1 MNHDFIN
8 DFEQIDDNELDIYG
22 ETAQEREAGINHL
35 FDLITGYA
43 ARRLNFDASQES
55 DKAVVYMVIDCLAKG
70 VEKEVAVGHIMG
82 HIMLMGFYI
91 SEDDIKKTLEQA
103 EKLCIKEI
111 LAYKI
116 AVEDVYESYA
126 HPADVIMKVHKLL
139 E

>member
-8 DFEQIDDNELDIYG
+8 DFEQIDDNELDLYG

-103 EKLCIKEI
+103 EKLCNKEI

>member
-35 FDLITGYA
+35 FDFITGYA
-43 ARRLNFDASQES
+43 ARRLNFDTSQES
-55 DKAVVYMVIDCLAKG
+55 DKAVVYMVIDFLAKG

>member
-22 ETAQEREAGINHL
+22 ETAQEHEAGINHL
-35 FDLITGYA
+35 FDFITGYA
-43 ARRLNFDASQES
+43 ARKLNFDASQES

>member
-82 HIMLMGFYI
+82 HIMLMEFYI

-103 EKLCIKEI
+103 EKLCNKEI

-126 HPADVIMKVHKLL
+126 HPADVIMKVYKLL

>member
-22 ETAQEREAGINHL
+22 ETAQEREVGINHL
-35 FDLITGYA
+35 FDFITGYA

-91 SEDDIKKTLEQA
+91 SEDDIKNMNKLIDALE
-103 EKLCIKEI
+103 
-111 LAYKI
+111 
-116 AVEDVYESYA
+116 EDD
-126 HPADVIMKVHKLL
+126 DVQDIYHNW
-139 E
+139 EENE

>member
-1 MNHDFIN
+1 MNQDSAN
-8 DFEQIDDNELDIYG
+8 DLEQIDDNELDIYG
-22 ETAQEREAGINHL
+22 ETAQEHEAGINHL
-35 FDLITGYA
+35 FDFITGYA

-70 VEKEVAVGHIMG
+70 VEKEVAVGHIMNN
-82 HIMLMGFYI
+82 IMLLGYYI

>member
-8 DFEQIDDNELDIYG
+8 NFEQIDDNELDIYG

-35 FDLITGYA
+35 FDFIIGYA

>member
-35 FDLITGYA
+35 FDFITGYA
-43 ARRLNFDASQES
+43 VRRLNFDASQES

>member
-1 MNHDFIN
+1 MNQDFAN
-8 DFEQIDDNELDIYG
+8 DLEQLDDNELDIYG
-22 ETAQEREAGINHL
+22 ETAQEREVGITHL
-35 FDLITGYA
+35 FDFITRYA
-43 ARRLNFDASQES
+43 ARKLNFDASQES
-55 DKAVVYMVIDCLAKG
+55 DKAVVYMVIDCLAKE

>member
-1 MNHDFIN
+1 MNRDLIN
-8 DFEQIDDNELDIYG
+8 DYEQMDNEELDIYG
-22 ETAQEREAGINHL
+22 ETVQEREAGIAHL
-35 FDLITGYA
+35 FDFITGYA
-43 ARRLNFDASQES
+43 AKRLNFDASQES

-70 VEKEVAVGHIMG
+70 VETEVAVGHIMG
-82 HIMLMGFYI
+82 HIMMMGYYI

>member
-1 MNHDFIN
+1 MNQDFAN

-35 FDLITGYA
+35 FDFITGYA
-43 ARRLNFDASQES
+43 ARKLNFDASQES
-55 DKAVVYMVIDCLAKG
+55 DKAVVYMVIDCLAKE
-70 VEKEVAVGHIMG
+70 VETNVAVGHIMNN
-82 HIMLMGFYI
+82 IMLLGYYI
-91 SEDDIKKTLEQA
+91 SEDDIKKTIDQA
-103 EKLCIKEI
+103 KKLCFKEI

>member
-1 MNHDFIN
+1 MNQDFIN
-8 DFEQIDDNELDIYG
+8 DLEQIDDNELDIYG

-35 FDLITGYA
+35 FDFITGYA
-43 ARRLNFDASQES
+43 ARRLNVDASQES
-55 DKAVVYMVIDCLAKG
+55 DNAVVYMVIDCLAKE

>member
-1 MNHDFIN
+1 MHHDFIN

-35 FDLITGYA
+35 FDFITGYA
-43 ARRLNFDASQES
+43 ARRLNFDTSQES
-55 DKAVVYMVIDCLAKG
+55 DKAVVYMVIDCLAKE